1 MRTSNSIKNVIVAFI
16 SNAITIIASFIA
28 QMFFAKYLGKEYLG
42 LNGLFTNIV
51 SMLSIVELGIGTSL
65 VYHLYKPL
73 AEKDYEQI
81 KSLMHFYKK
90 SYALISIIIF
100 ILGIIMLPFL
110 KLLVETTLPIN
121 VYIVFMLFVV
131 ESSCS
136 YLLSYKRSILYANQ
150 ENYIINI
157 IKIVYV
163 LCLNTA
169 QIIFLAITKN
179 YIIYLVMKI
188 LFRLLENLL
197 ITMYANKKHP
207 YIKDKDVRKIDKNLR
222 NDILKKVKGLF
233 LHKIGGYIVLGTDNI
248 IISKFINLVSVGI
261 YSNYTLIINGIKSL
275 FSQVFNSITSSV
287 GNLLIE
293 KKYEKSLTIYK
304 NIQFINFWLACFC
317 SISFFIISKS
327 FISIWLGADFVFND
341 KIVFVLMIQ
350 LYLDIYGYTIGAFK
364 NGGGLFYEDRWV
376 SIIQSIVNIIFS
388 IILVLKLGIIGVI
401 IGTILSYMVLYLY
414 SYPTII
420 YKKLFNKSYFDYLKD
435 FLSNLILFLLIYF
448 ITLTCFN
455 YLSFTNNI
463 FITLGIA
470 ILISLFIPN
479 IIIFII
485 FRKTEQFKYF
495 SNTIIKKIIK
505 KFINTKK
512 RRN

>member
-16 SNAITIIASFIA
+16 SNGITIVASFIA

-73 AEKDYEQI
+73 AEKKHEEI
-81 KSLMHFYKK
+81 KSLMNFYKK
-90 SYALISIIIF
+90 SYTLISIIIF
-100 ILGIIMLPFL
+100 ALGIILMPFL

-121 VYIVFMLFVV
+121 IYIIFMLFVV
-131 ESSCS
+131 EASCS

-163 LCLNTA
+163 VSLNTA
-169 QIIFLAITKN
+169 QIIFLYLTKN
-179 YIIYLVMKI
+179 YIIYLIIKI
-188 LFRLLENLL
+188 LFRIIENIL
-197 ITMYANKKHP
+197 ITIYANKKHP
-207 YIKDKDVRKIDKNLR
+207 YIKEKNIQKIDKNLKK
-222 NDILKKVKGLF
+222 DILQKVKGLF

-275 FSQVFNSITSSV
+275 FSQVFNSVTSSV

-293 KKYEKSLTIYK
+293 KKYDKSLEIYK

-317 SISFFIISKS
+317 SIAFFIISKP
-327 FISIWLGADFVFND
+327 FISIWLGKDFLFNYNV
-341 KIVFVLMIQ
+341 VFVLMIQ

-364 NGGGLFYEDRWV
+364 NGGGIFYEDRWS

-388 IILVLKLGIIGVI
+388 ITLVLKFGIIGVV

-414 SYPTII
+414 SYPAII
-420 YKKLFNKSYFDYLKD
+420 YKKLFNKSYFHYIKE
-435 FLSNLILFLLIYF
+435 FLLHFIIFILIYI
-448 ITLTCFN
+448 ITTICFN
-455 YLSFTNNI
+455 YLSITSNI
-463 FITLGIA
+463 FISLGIA
-470 ILISLFIPN
+470 IFISLFIPN
-479 IIIFII
+479 MIILILFH
-485 FRKTEQFKYF
+485 KTKEFKYF
-495 SNTIIKKIIK
+495 FDVIIKKIIK
-505 KFINTKK
+505 K
-512 RRN
+512 